1 MNNFGV
7 TEDERPPDPL
17 AAFERLCDRAIQYL
31 DCLRYE
37 CARAGDS
44 ESDPDRTT

>member
-7 TEDERPPDPL
+7 TEDERLPDPL
-17 AAFERLCDRAIQYL
+17 AAFGRFCDRAIQYL

-44 ESDPDRTT
+44 EGDPDRTT